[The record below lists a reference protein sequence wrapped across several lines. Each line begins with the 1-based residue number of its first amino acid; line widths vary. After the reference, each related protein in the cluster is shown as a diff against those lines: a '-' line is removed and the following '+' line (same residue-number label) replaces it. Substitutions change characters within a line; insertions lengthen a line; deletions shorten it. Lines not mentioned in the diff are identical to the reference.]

1 MSRDVAVGVVI
12 GGAVSSSLGVAL
24 GRVKQDVGALH
35 RGMGDTKGLK
45 NLIGETQRLQ
55 RELAQAEQAG
65 RRVGLDAVRA
75 LRGEVAGLEK
85 DWQANTARVAELAR
99 AHADARKLAAGAAG
113 GDLDVLKQEHQ
124 QLEAAAK
131 LAAAQYTV
139 KQAAAKEAKA
149 SGEVPRDQVKRLQ
162 EEAKAARAASAEA
175 KALARAKKEQLEAGD
190 LAAQEVA
197 RLASQLDK
205 AKKVAAATK
214 QAFEDKRLTLQ
225 ATRNELRQTVPVVG
239 EVAAKTLRMGEAAG
253 AAAKGQ
259 HGLRDAMQQS
269 VPVVGAVASEAVQL
283 GAAVRAAS
291 QSQGSLRDKLAANI
305 RALRDAGVETGNLEG
320 AMKRLQRAEQ
330 GMQWQSQG
338 RTMMQSGVELGRT
351 AGAVTIGAAAVPTV
365 ISGNYQDE
373 VRDIAIKAGVA
384 DKPDEAVMSG
394 RIAQAADDARMDRS
408 ALAAAVNG
416 LVTQGMS
423 WQQATGHGDLLAE
436 LIKGQRFAPE
446 DAAKLI
452 YSFGQNGVSPE
463 AMRKTM
469 GQLAVAGDLG
479 AFEANAMAK
488 FMPEM
493 LATTGALGFQGPE
506 AVRYLAASLQAQVKL
521 TGDPDSAANNLKN
534 LLAKITAPEIAKKF
548 DDKGFDL
555 QASMRA
561 QMRQGKNPI
570 EAFIALTESLAAGGN
585 KAKQQQLQ
593 AMKERVR
600 TSSNKGDEAAALDA
614 YMKMAGLGDIITDM
628 QARAAALAQIKYGK
642 QITADL
648 ATIQQTD
655 GGKKL
660 QADKQSRDATS
671 NAKWD
676 AAKNSFNAA
685 MVDIGDAIRPV
696 TDGAAELSASM
707 LSSASDMAK
716 AHPGVAL
723 GAVAAGVLTIGAA
736 AAKVSAGMLQWA
748 GGKVLSGV
756 GGKLPGAASGA
767 PGVPG
772 AAGKVL
778 DALGGAA
785 GVQKVFVVNMPGA
798 GLPGLEGKPGAGK
811 PGMVARVGAVASS
824 VVGMGR
830 TALAAPTLGAIAKGG
845 GAVLGTSAAMVV
857 GAGAAGYAAGA
868 ALNAGITAA
877 LSDDKHERTLGTWL
891 YEKLHP
897 EEVVRPL
904 PPVAKPLPPVVA
916 AAVVPSVVPV
926 SPALPVAHAVVKPV
940 ATTGSP
946 VAKPVAPVTV
956 AVPPAVTVTVPPAV
970 PPKPLVVTP
979 KVARPAPPP
988 VPNLTFNPVIQVK
1001 VMGDAKRPEEI
1012 AKQIAPH
1019 LRRLFDQ
1026 WLASQRSK
1034 PASGMYDPVGG

>member
-35 RGMGDTKGLK
+35 RGMGDTKGLQ

-55 RELAQAEQAG
+55 RELAQAECAG
-65 RRVGLDAVRA
+65 RRVGLDSVRE

-99 AHADARKLAAGAAG
+99 AHADARKLAAG
-113 GDLDVLKQEHQ
+113 GDVDVLKQEHQ

-149 SGEVPRDQVKRLQ
+149 SGGVPRDQVKQLQ
-162 EEAKAARAASAEA
+162 DEAKAARAASAEA

-190 LAAQEVA
+190 LAAQDVA

-259 HGLRDAMQQS
+259 RGLRDAMQQS

-283 GAAVRAAS
+283 GAATRAAA
-291 QSQGSLRDKLAANI
+291 QGQGSLRDKLAANI
-305 RALRDAGVETGNLEG
+305 RALRDAGVETNNLEG
-320 AMKRLQRAEQ
+320 AMKRLQRAEK
-330 GMQWQSQG
+330 GVQWQNQG
-338 RTMMQSGVELGRT
+338 RAMMQSGVELGRT

-384 DKPDEAVMSG
+384 GKPAEAEMSG
-394 RIAQAADDARMDRS
+394 RISRSADDAKMDRG

-436 LIKGQRFAPE
+436 LIKGQRMAPE

-452 YSFGQNGVSPE
+452 YSFGQNGVSPQE
-463 AMRKTM
+463 MRKTM
-469 GQLAVAGDLG
+469 GELAVAGDLG

-534 LLAKITAPEIAKKF
+534 LLAKITAPDIAKKF
-548 DDKGFDL
+548 NDQGFDL

-570 EAFIALTESLAAGGN
+570 EAFIALTESMAAGGD
-585 KAKQQQLQ
+585 KGKQQQLQ
-593 AMKERVR
+593 AMKEKVR
-600 TSSNKGDEAAALDA
+600 ASSNKGDESAALDA
-614 YMKMAGLGDIITDM
+614 YMRMAGLGDIITDM
-628 QARAAALAQIKYGK
+628 QARAAALAQIKYGN
-642 QITADL
+642 QISADL
-648 ATIQQTD
+648 GTIQKTD

-676 AAKNSFNAA
+676 AAKSSFNAA

-707 LSSASDMAK
+707 LASAGDMAK

-723 GAVAAGVLTIGAA
+723 GAVAAGVLTVGAA
-736 AAKVSAGMLQWA
+736 AAKVSGGMLQW
-748 GGKVLSGV
+748 GLGKVLAGS
-756 GGKLPGAASGA
+756 GGKLPGASSG
-767 PGVPG
+767 VSG

-785 GVQKVFVVNMPGA
+785 GVQKVFVVNMPGG
-798 GLPGLEGKPGAGK
+798 GLPGLDGKPGAGK
-811 PGMVARVGAVASS
+811 PGMAGRVGAVASS

-830 TALAAPTLGAIAKGG
+830 AALAAPTLGAIAQGG
-845 GAVLGTSAAMVV
+845 GAMVGTSAAMVV

-877 LSDDKHERTLGTWL
+877 LSDGKHERTLGTWL

-897 EEVVRPL
+897 EEVV
-904 PPVAKPLPPVVA
+904 
-916 AAVVPSVVPV
+916 
-926 SPALPVAHAVVKPV
+926 
-940 ATTGSP
+940 
-946 VAKPVAPVTV
+946 KPVAPVARPVPPV
-956 AVPPAVTVTVPPAV
+956 AVSASAKPPLPAQPSKPPIAVTAAA
-970 PPKPLVVTP
+970 K
-979 KVARPAPPP
+979 PAPAP

-1001 VMGDAKRPEEI
+1001 VMGDVKRPEEI
-1012 AKQIAPH
+1012 ANQIAPH

-1034 PASGMYDPVGG
+1034 SASGMYDPVGG

>member
-65 RRVGLDAVRA
+65 RRVGLDSVRA

-99 AHADARKLAAGAAG
+99 AHADARKLAASVAG
-113 GDLDVLKQEHQ
+113 GDLDALKQEHQ

-149 SGEVPRDQVKRLQ
+149 SGEVPRDQVKLLQ

-190 LAAQEVA
+190 LAAQEVS
-197 RLASQLDK
+197 RLASQLEK

-239 EVAAKTLRMGEAAG
+239 EVAAKTLSMGEAAG

-259 HGLRDAMQQS
+259 RGLRDAMQQS

-305 RALRDAGVETGNLEG
+305 RALRDAGVETNNLEG
-320 AMKRLQRAEQ
+320 AMKRLQRAEK
-330 GMQWQSQG
+330 GVQWQNQG
-338 RTMMQSGVELGRT
+338 RAMMQSGVELGRT

-384 DKPDEAVMSG
+384 GKADEAVMSG
-394 RIAQAADDARMDRS
+394 RISRSADDAKMDRG

-452 YSFGQNGVSPE
+452 YSFGQNGVSPQE
-463 AMRKTM
+463 MRKTM
-469 GQLAVAGDLG
+469 GELAVAGDLG

-534 LLAKITAPEIAKKF
+534 LLAKITAPDIAKKF
-548 DDKGFDL
+548 NDQGFDL

-570 EAFIALTESLAAGGN
+570 EAFIALTESMAAGGD
-585 KAKQQQLQ
+585 KGKQQQLQ
-593 AMKERVR
+593 AMKEKVR
-600 TSSNKGDEAAALDA
+600 ASSNKGDEAAALDA

-642 QITADL
+642 QISADL
-648 ATIQQTD
+648 GTIQKTD

-676 AAKNSFNAA
+676 AAKSSFNAA

-696 TDGAAELSASM
+696 TDTAAELSASM
-707 LSSASDMAK
+707 LASAGDMTK

-723 GAVAAGVLTIGAA
+723 GAVAAGVLTVGAA
-736 AAKVSAGMLQWA
+736 AAKVSGGMLQW
-748 GGKVLSGV
+748 GLGKVLAGA
-756 GGKLPGAASGA
+756 GGKLPGASS
-767 PGVPG
+767 GVPG

-785 GVQKVFVVNMPGA
+785 GVQKVFVVNKPGG
-798 GLPGLEGKPGAGK
+798 GLPGLDGKPGAGK
-811 PGMVARVGAVASS
+811 PGMAGRVGAVASS

-830 TALAAPTLGAIAKGG
+830 AALAAPTLGAIAQGG
-845 GAVLGTSAAMVV
+845 GAMVGTSAAMVV
-857 GAGAAGYAAGA
+857 GAGAAGYAAGT
-868 ALNAGITAA
+868 ALNMGITAA
-877 LSDDKHERTLGTWL
+877 LSDGKHERTLGTWL

-897 EEVVRPL
+897 EEVV
-904 PPVAKPLPPVVA
+904 
-916 AAVVPSVVPV
+916 
-926 SPALPVAHAVVKPV
+926 
-940 ATTGSP
+940 
-946 VAKPVAPVTV
+946 KPVAPVARPVPPV
-956 AVPPAVTVTVPPAV
+956 AVSASAKPPLPAQPSKPPIAVTAAA
-970 PPKPLVVTP
+970 K
-979 KVARPAPPP
+979 PAPAP

-1001 VMGDAKRPEEI
+1001 VMGDVKRPEEI
-1012 AKQIAPH
+1012 ANQIAPH

-1034 PASGMYDPVGG
+1034 SASGMYDPVGG